1 MTESTTVRLGVADP
15 DDERLRGTV
24 APRPVSPV
32 PVRDQ
37 TPLVVEAREIVRRFD
52 EKVALDGVSLTIP
65 AGAIHGLLGPNG
77 AGKTTLMRILTGL
90 VEADSGKVVIAG
102 CDPALN
108 TRTLRAR
115 VGLVPSGDRSL
126 YLRLS
131 GIENLLFFARLQ
143 GIRRRAA
150 LARATE
156 VIELVGLTDAARVPV
171 GVYSHGMQ
179 KRLSVA
185 RGLITDPTVLLVDEA
200 THDLDPEAAENI
212 RTLMRALAARGTAIL
227 WTTQRVDEV
236 RGFADSVTLLDR
248 GRVRFAGTVPELMS
262 HAVPRRYLL
271 HLARR
276 DLPTSGTPAGL
287 EAALDGLGSIAPTAD
302 GGNDHY
308 LLALHERVLLGEA
321 VARIRAAGYELL
333 GCRDE
338 RSEVEMAFLSLTRG
352 ADA

>member
-1 MTESTTVRLGVADP
+1 MTESTTARLGVSEPNSRRPRETA
-15 DDERLRGTV
+15 
-24 APRPVSPV
+24 APQAVSPV
-32 PVRDQ
+32 PVRGEA
-37 TPLVVEAREIVRRFD
+37 PLVVEAHEVVRRFD
-52 EKVALDGVSLTIP
+52 DKVALDGVSLSIR
-65 AGAIHGLLGPNG
+65 AGAVHGLLGPNG

-108 TRTLRAR
+108 TRTLRGR

-156 VIELVGLTDAARVPV
+156 VIELVGLTDAAHIRV

-179 KRLSVA
+179 KRLAVA

-212 RTLMRALAARGTAIL
+212 RTLARGLAARGTAIL

-236 RGFADSVTLLDR
+236 RGFADSVTLLDH
-248 GRVRFAGTVPELMS
+248 GRVRFAGTVPQLMS
-262 HAVPRRYLL
+262 HALPRRFLL
-271 HLARR
+271 QLARR
-276 DLPTSGTPAGL
+276 DLPTPGTLAGL
-287 EAALDGLGSIAPTAD
+287 QAALDGLGPITPTAD

-308 LLALHERVLLGEA
+308 LLALNEGILLGEA